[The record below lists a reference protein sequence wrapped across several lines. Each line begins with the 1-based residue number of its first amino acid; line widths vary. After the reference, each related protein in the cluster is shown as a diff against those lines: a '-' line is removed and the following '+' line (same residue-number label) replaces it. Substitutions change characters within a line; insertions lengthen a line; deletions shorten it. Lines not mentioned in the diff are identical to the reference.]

1 MRTWNDY
8 KEHVKAT
15 SPQGKADI
23 EEMEAIAAIISA
35 VIEQRNALGYSQRQ
49 LAEMCH
55 IPQSSIARIESCKTV
70 PNLETLVK
78 IMKPLGLTL
87 TAQAVYDLQN
97 QHFPRIIN
105 RLIRHTSTANCTVKS
120 HNHGNRTVNLLC
132 GFFFVRLDISGRVTA
147 NEDVVHHPP

>member
-23 EEMEAIAAIISA
+23 EEIAAIISA

-87 TAQAVYDLQN
+87 TAQAV
-97 QHFPRIIN
+97 
-105 RLIRHTSTANCTVKS
+105 
-120 HNHGNRTVNLLC
+120 
-132 GFFFVRLDISGRVTA
+132 
-147 NEDVVHHPP
+147 

>member
-55 IPQSSIARIESCKTV
+55 IPQSSITRIESCKTV

-87 TAQAVYDLQN
+87 TAQAV
-97 QHFPRIIN
+97 
-105 RLIRHTSTANCTVKS
+105 
-120 HNHGNRTVNLLC
+120 
-132 GFFFVRLDISGRVTA
+132 
-147 NEDVVHHPP
+147 

>member
-49 LAEMCH
+49 HAEMCH
-55 IPQSSIARIESCKTV
+55 IPQSSVGRIASSKSV

-78 IMKPLGLTL
+78 CMKALGLAF
-87 TAQAVYDLQN
+87 TAQAV
-97 QHFPRIIN
+97 
-105 RLIRHTSTANCTVKS
+105 
-120 HNHGNRTVNLLC
+120 
-132 GFFFVRLDISGRVTA
+132 
-147 NEDVVHHPP
+147 

>member
-23 EEMEAIAAIISA
+23 EEMEAIAAIIS
-35 VIEQRNALGYSQRQ
+35 EQRNALGYSQRQ

-87 TAQAVYDLQN
+87 TAQAV
-97 QHFPRIIN
+97 
-105 RLIRHTSTANCTVKS
+105 
-120 HNHGNRTVNLLC
+120 
-132 GFFFVRLDISGRVTA
+132 
-147 NEDVVHHPP
+147 